1 MFMILVVWYEKA
13 TPWPPLNN
21 GFPIQS
27 YACGFALNNNAIM
40 LRLAGVMIEDPTET
54 IFDFV
59 EFPLVDDD
67 VVEINSVSDSA
78 HQSSDSRKQNGDK
91 TDVSGSI
98 DSVYVYYSPNS
109 GERCKWF
116 VRRIMAS
123 RVLLGLGVVFIGLS
137 ILMCGLGMVKSDS
150 NRTVKER
157 KVSSM
162 RTSMI
167 NLCSLYNF

>member
-1 MFMILVVWYEKA
+1 
-13 TPWPPLNN
+13 
-21 GFPIQS
+21 
-27 YACGFALNNNAIM
+27 M

-91 TDVSGSI
+91 TDVSGSL
-98 DSVYVYYSPNS
+98 DSVYVYYSPDS

-123 RVLLGLGVVFIGLS
+123 RVLLGLGVVFIGLT

-167 NLCSLYNF
+167 YVLCTTFKQPTTCM